1 MLASE
6 TAAPAPPALEPAAAA
21 VAAAPAEPAAR
32 RHQPRTVHE
41 EVHAHDHPFEPTRTV
56 CIAIDGSKSSEYAV
70 TWAVN
75 NILKAETD
83 QVVVLHVRPFVALP
97 NVTYTGTLLD
107 YGVGTFRLDPMLSKP
122 AFDVEAFEEIEQSN
136 KQASHE
142 LLISTAKMIKHAGFH
157 VRAIALRGDPRE
169 ELVHKIEQLKADLVV
184 MGSRGLGV
192 LSRTF
197 LGSVSDYLTHNL
209 KVPVIVTRLPE
220 A

>member
-6 TAAPAPPALEPAAAA
+6 TAAPAAPALEPAAAA

-41 EVHAHDHPFEPTRTV
+41 E
-56 CIAIDGSKSSEYAV
+56 SSDYAL

-75 NILKAETD
+75 NILKPETD
-83 QVVVLHVRPFVALP
+83 QVV
-97 NVTYTGTLLD
+97 LL
-107 YGVGTFRLDPMLSKP
+107 
-122 AFDVEAFEEIEQSN
+122 N
-136 KQASHE
+136 
-142 LLISTAKMIKHAGFH
+142 MIKHDNIH

-169 ELVHKIEQLKADLVV
+169 ELLHKIEHLKADLVV
-184 MGSRGLGV
+184 MGSRGLGA